1 MAYKA
6 FAVAGTLLQMSS
18 SSPVNF
24 TTIKG
29 VEGFQ
34 GPTASKPDIDVTA
47 IDDTAAQFL
56 AGIPDYGNVTF
67 DLFWDPA
74 ETTHQALK
82 TAFDTVGSVTYFNIV
97 ASDTGAAVGD
107 FLGEVKGW
115 EHDFSKGAAAKVK
128 VTVKL
133 SGPITWTP

>member
-6 FAVAGTLLQMSS
+6 FAVAGTKLQYSNASPSS
-18 SSPVNF
+18 F

-56 AGIPDYGNVTF
+56 AGIPDYGTVTF
-67 DLFWDPA
+67 DLFWDPT
-74 ETTHQALK
+74 ETNHQRLK
-82 TAFDTVGSVTYFNIV
+82 NDFDIVGSVSYFKIINPNTSATI
-97 ASDTGAAVGD
+97 AT
-107 FLGEVKGW
+107 FQGEIKGW
-115 EHDFSKGAAAKVK
+115 EWDYSRGGAVKVK
-128 VTVKL
+128 VTCKL
-133 SGPITWTP
+133 SGPVQVI